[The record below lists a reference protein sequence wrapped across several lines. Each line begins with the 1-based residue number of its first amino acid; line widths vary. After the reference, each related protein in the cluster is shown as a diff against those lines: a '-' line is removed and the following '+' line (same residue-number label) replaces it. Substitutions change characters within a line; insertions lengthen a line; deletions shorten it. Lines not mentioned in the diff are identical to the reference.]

1 MLKKYFGDKAFVKRV
16 LLFALPIILQNGI
29 STFVNLLDNIMVGRV
44 GTLEMS
50 GVSVVNSLLLI
61 FNLCVFGVNSGAGI
75 FTAQFHGS
83 SDLQGIRHTMRYK
96 LFASLGLALV
106 AIGIFLPLGQPL
118 IRLYLTGEGDPA
130 DAVKTL
136 GFGWDYLT
144 VMLFGFVP
152 FALTNVYA
160 STLRECG
167 ESRVPML
174 SGVAAMLVNLVLNY
188 VFIFGHLGAPRMGV
202 RGAALATV
210 ISRYVELGILVV
222 WAHTHTGKYPFIR
235 GVFAS
240 LRIPGRLVW
249 AITRKG
255 APLLV
260 NEFLWSSSIAVLMQC
275 YSTCGLDVVP
285 AVNISETVNN
295 FASVVAIAL
304 ASSVGILMGQMMG
317 AGRPKEEILDANRK
331 LLLLSGVFGIGFG
344 VLLAAAAP
352 VFPLLYNTS
361 EQVRT
366 LATRLILVLALMKP
380 AMSYLISIY
389 HTLRSGGKT
398 LMTFIFD
405 SGTMWAVTIPLVF
418 LLSQATSV
426 PILVL
431 YAVAQGVD
439 VLRCVL
445 GWFLVR
451 KGNWIQ
457 NLSTK

>member
-29 STFVNLLDNIMVGRV
+29 STFVSLLDNIMVGRV

>member
-29 STFVNLLDNIMVGRV
+29 STFVSLLDNIMVGRV

-61 FNLCVFGVNSGAGI
+61 FNLCIFGATSGAGI

-83 SDLQGIRHTMRYK
+83 SDLEGIRYTIRYK
-96 LFASLGLALV
+96 LFVSLGLALV

-144 VMLFGFVP
+144 VMLFGFIP

-174 SGVAAMLVNLVLNY
+174 SGVTAVLVNLALNY
-188 VFIFGHLGAPRMGV
+188 IFIFGHLGAPKMGV
-202 RGAALATV
+202 QGAALATV
-210 ISRYVELGILVV
+210 ISRYIELGILVV
-222 WAHTHTGKYPFIR
+222 WSHTHTKQYPFIR
-235 GVFAS
+235 GLYAS
-240 LRIPGRLVW
+240 LRIPGRLAW
-249 AITRKG
+249 SITQKG
-255 APLLV
+255 APLLL

-304 ASSVGILMGQMMG
+304 ACSVGILMGQMMG
-317 AGRPKEEILDANRK
+317 ANRPKEEILDANRK

-352 VFPLLYNTS
+352 AFPLLYNTTD
-361 EQVRT
+361 QVRT
-366 LATRLILVLALMKP
+366 LATQLILVLALMKP

-398 LMTFIFD
+398 LLTFIFD

-418 LLSQATSV
+418 LLSRVTSV

-431 YAVAQGVD
+431 YTVAQGVD

-445 GWFLVR
+445 GYFLVR

-457 NLSTK
+457 NLSTQ